1 MMSYHGDEINTILI
15 VDDEPNNLKVLHN
28 LLTQNHYTVRAAR
41 NGTSAIETARM
52 NPPDL
57 ILLDI
62 KMPDM
67 DGYEVCSI
75 LKQDELLEHIPVI
88 FISALNQVEDIV
100 KAFEMGGVDYITKPF
115 QFEEVIARVRTHLTI
130 IRQQDTLRWQ
140 SEQLEQMRQRDKD
153 RFDKITK
160 MRDTFVRGAAHDL
173 KNPLTLVSGYA
184 QMMLNTPP
192 IRQDPDLK
200 QMVQEI
206 EQSGTEMLQL
216 ISNMLDVLRFES
228 AVHIERETIDLNI
241 IVDNIVSAFQPLAAA
256 RNITLQ
262 FQTQYSSVHAQADTQ
277 SIRRVV
283 ENLVS
288 NAIKYSPD
296 ESEVIVITDITED
309 KAILQIS
316 DNGYGIPVY
325 DLPQIFDPFFR
336 VDKTS
341 DQAEGTG
348 LGLSVTKEIVNQY
361 GGTIEVDSTEGK
373 GSTFTVILPSS

>member
-1 MMSYHGDEINTILI
+1 MMNYHENEINTILI

-28 LLTQNHYTVRAAR
+28 LLTQNNYEVRAAR
-41 NGTSAIETARM
+41 NGQSAIDTARM

-67 DGYEVCSI
+67 NGYEVCQV
-75 LKQDELLEHIPVI
+75 LKDDDLTAHIPVI
-88 FISALNQVEDIV
+88 FISALNQVQDIV

-115 QFEEVIARVRTHLTI
+115 QFEEVIARVQTHLTI
-130 IRQQDTLRWQ
+130 IRQQNTLRWQ
-140 SEQLEQMRQRDKD
+140 SEQLEQMRQRDKE

-184 QMMLNTPP
+184 QMMLQNEM

-200 QMVQEI
+200 LMIQEI
-206 EQSGTEMLQL
+206 EESGSEMLNL
-216 ISNMLDVLRFES
+216 ITNMLDVLRFES
-228 AVHIERETIDLNI
+228 AVQVERESVDLNEIVDAVVSSFQPIAASRNIDL
-241 IVDNIVSAFQPLAAA
+241 
-256 RNITLQ
+256 Q
-262 FQTQYSSVHAQADTQ
+262 FETQFSSVYAMADTQ
-277 SIRRVV
+277 AMRRVV

-296 ESEVIVITDITED
+296 NAEIHVITDIEAD
-309 KAILQIS
+309 KSILQVQ
-316 DNGYGIPVY
+316 DKGYGIPVY

-336 VDKTS
+336 VESTS
-341 DQAEGTG
+341 DKAEGTG
-348 LGLSVTKEIVNQY
+348 LGLSVTKEIIEQY

-373 GSTFTVILPSS
+373 GSTFSVILPSQ